1 MAAARRLSWAHCAVA
16 AADHSNGYRP
26 TLWVPL
32 APSECSACWAV
43 PDADADV
50 QGMAAVA
57 VPAPDGWRAPR
68 TDDSWNWPMEQ
79 QDSTADLQE
88 ELLAMSDNCCDCSNR

>member
-1 MAAARRLSWAHCAVA
+1 MAVAAFAASAAVAAAARRLSWAHCEVAVA
-16 AADHSNGYRP
+16 DHPNGYGL

-32 APSECSACWAV
+32 APSESSTCWAV

-57 VPAPDGWRAPR
+57 VRAPR
-68 TDDSWNWPMEQ
+68 TDDSWNWLTAQ
-79 QDSTADLQE
+79 QQQQ
-88 ELLAMSDNCCDCSNR
+88 